1 MQLPTHHVFIN
12 TQITTIHQCTLTQGI
27 TAKPAV
33 QQQELAVQ
41 DVAHLE
47 DHAPLPQA
55 HVSTNTATTY
65 QTLQNTTTQDTTTL
79 TADQQQGHVLQD
91 VVIIMDTVPHPCL
104 TAITLILTTTL
115 TLPNIITTITIILLR
130 LSLPVEPLLVLLSE
144 VLSGLLL
151 SLV

>member
-1 MQLPTHHVFIN
+1 VQLPTHHVFIN

-55 HVSTNTATTY
+55 HVPTNTVTIY
-65 QTLQNTTTQDTTTL
+65 QTLQNTTTQDTTTQ
-79 TADQQQGHVLQD
+79 TVDQQQDLAPQD
-91 VVIIMDTVPHPCL
+91 VVTIMDTVPHQCL
-104 TAITLILTTTL
+104 TATTLILTTTL
-115 TLPNIITTITIILLR
+115 TLPNIITTTTTILLK
-130 LSLPVEPLLVLLSE
+130 LSLPVEPLLVLLW
-144 VLSGLLL
+144 V
-151 SLV
+151 V